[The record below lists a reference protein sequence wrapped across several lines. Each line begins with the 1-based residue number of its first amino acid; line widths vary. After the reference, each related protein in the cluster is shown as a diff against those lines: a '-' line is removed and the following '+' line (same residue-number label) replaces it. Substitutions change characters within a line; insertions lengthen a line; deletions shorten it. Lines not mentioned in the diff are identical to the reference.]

1 MNSTPPS
8 SRFRRAFT
16 LIELLVVIA
25 IIAILASML
34 LPALAKAKTKA
45 QGILCM
51 SNGKQVAL
59 AWVLY
64 SGDNDER
71 LPGNLDGGDV
81 QTLANSN
88 RTWALGWLDNAVY
101 RNDNTN
107 TIMLMNAQLGKFTS
121 TPGVYKCPADMSKSR
136 GRSGPPR
143 VRSISMNAYV
153 GSRASLGNN
162 NPDRPYSGGYKQ
174 FLKLT
179 DMPSPSKTW
188 VIIDEREDSINDGWF
203 AVNMD
208 SYDPH
213 RPTAHV
219 IVDYPATYHNRAGGL
234 SFADGHAEIRKWVD
248 PRTAP
253 VLRPGQLLPL
263 GVASANNR
271 DIDWLQERS
280 SYKVSGGTRPM

>member
-1 MNSTPPS
+1 
-8 SRFRRAFT
+8 
-16 LIELLVVIA
+16 
-25 IIAILASML
+25 
-34 LPALAKAKTKA
+34 
-45 QGILCM
+45 
-51 SNGKQVAL
+51 
-59 AWVLY
+59 
-64 SGDNDER
+64 
-71 LPGNLDGGDV
+71 
-81 QTLANSN
+81 
-88 RTWALGWLDNAVY
+88 
-101 RNDNTN
+101 
-107 TIMLMNAQLGKFTS
+107 
-121 TPGVYKCPADMSKSR
+121 
-136 GRSGPPR
+136 
-143 VRSISMNAYV
+143 MNAYV

-208 SYDPH
+208 SYDPQ
-213 RPTAHV
+213 RSTAHV

-280 SYKVSGGTRPM
+280 SYKVNNGTRPM